1 VRVHEGE
8 GVSAK
13 VSMSMSMWGGK
24 GDGTPIYTPL
34 HPSTL
39 HQM

>member
-1 VRVHEGE
+1 VSE

-13 VSMSMSMWGGK
+13 VSMSMWGGK